1 MNIRSFATATAGI
14 TLMVL
19 TGSVA
24 YAADE
29 IGPGSAAPGL
39 QIKKWLKGTPV
50 TELEPNKIYVVEF
63 WATWCGPCIQ
73 TIPHVTELAKKN
85 KDVTF
90 IGVGIWEDEQGD
102 NLTKFVKDMGDKMD
116 YNVAYSGNKDGM
128 AATWMDAAAQNGI
141 PTAFIIQDRKIVW
154 IGHPMNLGKP
164 LEQVKAGT
172 FDLAAFKATFDKQ
185 AAANRK
191 QMQVNKEF
199 SEAVKLFDEGKRDE
213 AKKSLAQFVAKYPN
227 YAPSAE
233 RVQYDWLA
241 DEDPSAWETKTKAM
255 LESGK
260 PDELQKVAN
269 FALARAH
276 KPTGADKARTA
287 IGMVMKANTKDDYT
301 LLMYAR
307 TIYLKLG
314 DNKEALDVTN
324 KMIELFPTSPA
335 KNNPELKEN
344 LLKSKAELE
353 AKLGKG

>member
-1 MNIRSFATATAGI
+1 MNIRSFATATVGI

-19 TGSVA
+19 TSNAA

-29 IGPGSAAPGL
+29 IGPGSTAPKL
-39 QIKKWLKGTPV
+39 EIKKWLKGNPI
-50 TELEPNKIYVVEF
+50 TEIEPNKIYVVEF

-73 TIPHVTELAKKN
+73 SIPHVTELAKKN

-102 NLTKFVKDMGDKMD
+102 NLTKFVKQMGDKMD

-141 PTAFIIQDRKIVW
+141 PTAFIIQNQKIVW
-154 IGHPMNLGKP
+154 IGHPMRLDKP
-164 LEQVKAGT
+164 LEEVKAGT
-172 FDLAAFKATFDKQ
+172 FDLPAFKATFAKQ
-185 AAANRK
+185 AAANRQ
-191 QMQVNKEF
+191 QMLENKEF
-199 SEAVKLFDEGKRDE
+199 TAAVTLYDEGKQDE
-213 AKKSLAQFVAKYPN
+213 AKKALAQFVAKYPN
-227 YAPSAE
+227 YAQAAE
-233 RVQYDWLA
+233 RVRYDWLA
-241 DEDPSAWETKTKAM
+241 DEDPLAWETKTKAM

-260 PDELQKVAN
+260 PDDLQKVAS
-269 FALARAH
+269 FALSRAQ

-307 TIYLKLG
+307 SIYLKLG
-314 DNKEALDVTN
+314 DTKEALYVTN

-335 KNNPELKEN
+335 KNNPELKES

-353 AKLGKG
+353 AKLQKG